1 VKGLRA
7 WAPARIDLA
16 GGTLDIPPLYLFH
29 EPALTVNVAIDVGVR
44 VTITPSKRLVIVSDD
59 QNESAAWDSPQLIS
73 WRECAGLELVLRLV
87 KSFRPKENFQVE
99 VRSDVPAGSGLG
111 GSSAI
116 AIALTRALAEWCDVR
131 LSSDE
136 LVDWAKSIETQTIK
150 VPTGYQDYWG
160 AVYGGVHAYEMGL
173 NGRVRAARLGSAGFH
188 RELERHLLLVYTGR
202 PRFSGTNNWE
212 LFKRHID
219 GESAT
224 VEFFERLKENA
235 LLMKEALESEDI
247 SRAADALNR
256 DWRTRKAILPTMTTG
271 EIERVIE
278 EGSRHGMLAAR
289 VCGAGGG
296 GCVALLADPA
306 RRDGLARRIQEMK
319 MEILPTRIAETG
331 VMVER
336 EAEPR

>member
-1 VKGLRA
+1 VKVVRA
-7 WAPARIDLA
+7 KAPTRIDLA

-29 EPALTVNVAIDVGVR
+29 EQALTVNMAIDVSAR
-44 VTITPSKRLVIVSDD
+44 VTLTPSKRLVVVSTD
-59 QNESAAWDSPQLIS
+59 QSLAAAWESPQLIS
-73 WRECAGLELVLRLV
+73 WSEYPGLELILRLV
-87 KSFRPKENFQVE
+87 KSFRPKENARVE
-99 VRSDVPAGSGLG
+99 VHSDAPAGSGLG
-111 GSSAI
+111 GSSTI
-116 AIALTRALAEWCDVR
+116 AIGLTRALAEWCNVS
-131 LSSDE
+131 LSNEE
-136 LVDWAKSIETQTIK
+136 LVEWAKSIETQTIN

-173 NGRVRAARLGSAGFH
+173 NGKVRAVPLGSETFH

-202 PRFSGTNNWE
+202 PHFSGTNNWE

-219 GESAT
+219 GEAAT

-247 SRAADALNR
+247 SRTTEALNR
-256 DWRTRKAILPTMTTG
+256 DWRTRKAMLPTMTTG
-271 EIERVIE
+271 EIERLIE

-306 RRDGLARRIQEMK
+306 RRDELARRIRAMQ
-319 MEILPTRIAETG
+319 MEILPARISATG
-331 VMVER
+331 VVVER
-336 EAEPR
+336 DEESR